1 MRPHGIA
8 PQLRAQVRYYA
19 HRIVRLQ
26 GAVVVHPVPARVAP
40 LLEFITGDPIRVF
53 DRQRREYTVSPQAV
67 VVGMQTRGQ
76 IQLELQGSIECFVIL
91 FQPAG
96 FHQLFATPMHELTD
110 RNSAARAVLGAA
122 VSDLEAK
129 LQDCLSFEQQVT
141 VADDFLTRCLANA
154 RDRDGISTAA
164 LEILRQPGQVSIS
177 TLAQQTGYSI
187 RQFERCFLRQLGITP
202 KLFARIARFEAA
214 LDHKARWTGK
224 SWTEVAHTMGYHDQM
239 HMVHDF
245 ADFCRETPTRILS
258 QFETLFGDPRTIP
271 VWDDT
276 RLVL

>member
-1 MRPHGIA
+1 M
-8 PQLRAQVRYYA
+8 
-19 HRIVRLQ
+19 
-26 GAVVVHPVPARVAP
+26 HPVPARAAP

-53 DRQRREYTVSPQAV
+53 DRHRSKYTISPRAV

-91 FQPAG
+91 FQPTG

-110 RNSAARAVLGAA
+110 RNFEARAVLGAA
-122 VSDLEAK
+122 VSDLETK
-129 LQDCLSFEQQVT
+129 LNDCVSFEQQVG
-141 VADDFLTRCLANA
+141 VADEFLTRRLANT

-164 LEILRQPGQVSIS
+164 LAILHRAGRLSIS
-177 TLAQQTGYSI
+177 ALAEQTGYST
-187 RQFERCFLRQLGITP
+187 RHFERCFQQRLGMSP

-214 LDHKARWTGK
+214 LDHRARSARM
-224 SWTEVAHTMGYHDQM
+224 SWTEVAHAMGYHDQM

-245 ADFCRETPTRILS
+245 REFTGRTPT
-258 QFETLFGDPRTIP
+258 ETLIQLETIFVEQIKAMRSGALASTNPAGDS
-271 VWDDT
+271 